1 MKSNNSLI
9 IFLLL
14 SLHSQFLS
22 SYISVFY
29 FFNIYFV
36 GIAFLIFS
44 SFKMR
49 KDVLKFLF
57 LMTLIFIYFIY
68 RYDLNYDD
76 FFSISIK
83 SLQFNF
89 GYLILIP
96 CLLSNKINF
105 DLKKFVKICFYFFS
119 FEIIIEY
126 IIILFFNPEIFS
138 HVPESYLYFNN
149 QTYLIELNRAFGV
162 SGNSSV
168 SGVQLTVLFLLNIS
182 LKGVRNFKSV
192 IKSRD
197 FIIFIISFLLVFS
210 GSAFFSIIISLII
223 YYFNKIKLFAKL
235 VSVLVILV
243 VISYLY
249 LNIDFSLTSNNKFSI
264 SYLFFLLFDTDNY
277 TSLIPQFYSM
287 IENYGLSS
295 IVFGNFIIPW
305 GQEFEGVF
313 MTVDYT
319 YLNLL
324 FEFGLIGLFAYFCIF
339 YFIYK
344 KCIVYFKINSN
355 YPTVYIKMTFLIL
368 LISTFHYPVI
378 SYYYTQAFLS
388 IVFMSLYNSTKFKN

>member
-44 SFKMR
+44 SFKIR

-57 LMTLIFIYFIY
+57 LITLIFIYFIY

-96 CLLSNKINF
+96 CLLSNKTNF
-105 DLKKFVKICFYFFS
+105 DLKKFVNICFYFFS

-126 IIILFFNPEIFS
+126 LIILFFNPEIFF
-138 HVPESYLYFNN
+138 HVPE
-149 QTYLIELNRAFGV
+149 TYLSEINRAFGI

-168 SGVQLTVLFLLNIS
+168 SGVQLTVLFLLKIS
-182 LKGVRNFKSV
+182 LNGVRNFKSV

-235 VSVLVILV
+235 VSILVIFV
-243 VISYLY
+243 VTYYLY
-249 LNIDFSLTSNNKFSI
+249 LNIDFSVTSTNKFSI
-264 SYLFFLLFDTDNY
+264 SYLFFLLLDTDNY

-295 IVFGNFIIPW
+295 IFFGNYIIPW
-305 GQEFEGVF
+305 GREFEGIF

-324 FEFGLIGLFAYFCIF
+324 FEFGLIGLFLYFCIY

-355 YPTVYIKMTFLIL
+355 YPTIYIKITFLIL

-388 IVFMSLYNSTKFKN
+388 IILMSLYNSIKFKN

>member
-29 FFNIYFV
+29 FINIYFV

-83 SLQFNF
+83 SLQLNF

-119 FEIIIEY
+119 FEIIIENV
-126 IIILFFNPEIFS
+126 IILFFNPEIFS
-138 HVPESYLYFNN
+138 HVPESYLSE
-149 QTYLIELNRAFGV
+149 INRAFGV

-182 LKGVRNFKSV
+182 LKEFRNFKSV

-223 YYFNKIKLFAKL
+223 YYFNKIKLFTKL
-235 VSVLVILV
+235 FFVFFIFV
-243 VISYLY
+243 VTSYLY
-249 LNIDFSLTSNNKFSI
+249 LNIDFSVTSTNKFSI
-264 SYLFFLLFDTDNY
+264 SYLLFLLLDTDNY
-277 TSLIPQFYSM
+277 TSLIPQFFSM
-287 IENYGLSS
+287 IENYGLNS
-295 IVFGNFIIPW
+295 ILFGNYIIPW
-305 GQEFEGVF
+305 GREFEGIF

-324 FEFGLIGLFAYFCIF
+324 FEFGLFGLFLYFIIF

-344 KCIVYFKINSN
+344 KCIIYFKINSN
-355 YPTVYIKMTFLIL
+355 YPTIYIKMTFLIL

-388 IVFMSLYNSTKFKN
+388 IVFMSF

>member
-1 MKSNNSLI
+1 MKSNSI
-9 IFLLL
+9 IIILLL

-22 SYISVFY
+22 SFISVFY
-29 FFNIYFV
+29 FINIYFV

-44 SFKMR
+44 SFKIR

-57 LMTLIFIYFIY
+57 LITLVFIYFIF

-138 HVPESYLYFNN
+138 HVPESYLSE
-149 QTYLIELNRAFGV
+149 INRAFGV

-182 LKGVRNFKSV
+182 LKEFRNFKSV

-223 YYFNKIKLFAKL
+223 YYFNKIKLFTKL
-235 VSVLVILV
+235 FFVLFIFV

-249 LNIDFSLTSNNKFSI
+249 LNIDFSVTSTNKFSI
-264 SYLFFLLFDTDNY
+264 SYLLFLLLDTDNY
-277 TSLIPQFYSM
+277 TSLIPQFFSM
-287 IENYGLSS
+287 IENYGLNS
-295 IVFGNFIIPW
+295 ILFGNYIIPW
-305 GQEFEGVF
+305 GREFEGIF

-324 FEFGLIGLFAYFCIF
+324 FEFGLFGLFLYFSIF

-344 KCIVYFKINSN
+344 KCIIYFKINSN
-355 YPTVYIKMTFLIL
+355 YPTIYIKMTFLIL

-388 IVFMSLYNSTKFKN
+388 IVLMSLYNSIKFKKLVI

>member
-1 MKSNNSLI
+1 MKSNSI
-9 IFLLL
+9 IIILLL

-22 SYISVFY
+22 SFISVFY
-29 FFNIYFV
+29 FINIYFV

-44 SFKMR
+44 SFKIR

-57 LMTLIFIYFIY
+57 LITLVFIYFIF

-76 FFSISIK
+76 SFSISIK

-138 HVPESYLYFNN
+138 HVPESYLSE
-149 QTYLIELNRAFGV
+149 INRAFGV

-182 LKGVRNFKSV
+182 LKEFRNFKSV

-223 YYFNKIKLFAKL
+223 YYFNKIKLFTKL
-235 VSVLVILV
+235 FFVLFIFV

-249 LNIDFSLTSNNKFSI
+249 LNIDFSVTSTNKFSI
-264 SYLFFLLFDTDNY
+264 SYLLFLLLDTDNY
-277 TSLIPQFYSM
+277 TSLIPQFFSM
-287 IENYGLSS
+287 IENYGLNS
-295 IVFGNFIIPW
+295 ILFGNYIIPW
-305 GQEFEGVF
+305 GREFEGIF

-324 FEFGLIGLFAYFCIF
+324 FEFGLFGLFLYFSIF

-344 KCIVYFKINSN
+344 KCIIYFKINSN
-355 YPTVYIKMTFLIL
+355 YPTIYIKMTFLIL

-388 IVFMSLYNSTKFKN
+388 IVLMSLYNSIKFKKLVI

>member
-29 FFNIYFV
+29 FINIYFV

-126 IIILFFNPEIFS
+126 VIILFFNPEIFS
-138 HVPESYLYFNN
+138 HVPESYLSE
-149 QTYLIELNRAFGV
+149 INRAFGV

-182 LKGVRNFKSV
+182 LKEFRNFKSV

-223 YYFNKIKLFAKL
+223 YYFNKIKLFTKL
-235 VSVLVILV
+235 FFVFFIFV
-243 VISYLY
+243 VTSYLY
-249 LNIDFSLTSNNKFSI
+249 LNIDFSVTSTNKFSI
-264 SYLFFLLFDTDNY
+264 SYLLFLLLDTDNY
-277 TSLIPQFYSM
+277 TSLIPQFFSM
-287 IENYGLSS
+287 IENYGLNS
-295 IVFGNFIIPW
+295 ILFGNYIIPW
-305 GQEFEGVF
+305 GREFEGIF

-324 FEFGLIGLFAYFCIF
+324 FEFGLFGLFLYFIIF

-344 KCIVYFKINSN
+344 KCIIYFKINSN
-355 YPTVYIKMTFLIL
+355 YPTIYIKMTFLIL

-388 IVFMSLYNSTKFKN
+388 IVFMSFYNSIKFKN